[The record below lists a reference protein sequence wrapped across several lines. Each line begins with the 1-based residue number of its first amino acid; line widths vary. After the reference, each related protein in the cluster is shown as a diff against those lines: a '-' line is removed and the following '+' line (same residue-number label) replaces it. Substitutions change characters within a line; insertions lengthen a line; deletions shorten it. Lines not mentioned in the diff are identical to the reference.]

1 MNLVIVESPAKAK
14 TINKYLGDDYI
25 VLASY
30 GHIRDLPSKNGS
42 VDPENDFKMEWEVD
56 SFSKKYL
63 KDITDAAKNSSKI
76 ILATDPD
83 REGEAI
89 AWHVK
94 EYLNEKK
101 LIKDKHVERVV
112 FNEITKKAVI
122 NGIENPRQIEPL
134 LVDAYMARRAL
145 DYLVGFNISP
155 ILWTKLPGSKSAG
168 RVQSVALKLIT
179 EREHEIELFNPQE
192 FWTLSVKF
200 TDNNKNQL
208 LSSIT
213 QLDGSKIEKFSFKD
227 KAEIDK
233 AIKDFKSKKFIIT
246 DISSKVVNR
255 NPLGPFTTST
265 LQQVASGKLGF
276 GASRTMQIAQKLYQ
290 GIEIEGETIGLITY
304 MRTDGTNLSSDAIDS
319 FRSYIKNEFGK
330 EYLPETSI
338 NYTGKKAK
346 NAQEAHEAIRPTD
359 IMRTPDIIKKYL
371 SPDQNKLYD
380 LIWCRALSSQMET
393 AKFDRNTIT
402 ISTEDNQTKCKA
414 SGSVIKFDGFLK
426 ILKDNK
432 KDEDEE
438 ILPKMTK
445 GPVNIEALLDEQH
458 FTQPPPR
465 YSEASLVKKL
475 EELGIGRPSTY
486 ASIISVIS
494 TRGYAEAIN
503 KRFHPTDRGK
513 LISAFLEKLF
523 SKYVDYNFTASL
535 ENQLD
540 EITTGKEGW
549 LKVLEMF
556 WKDFNQNVSAVKEK
570 RTREVLDLLNES
582 LGSLIFERGKDGNVD
597 RNCKLCDTGSLSL
610 KNSFRGGAFIG
621 CSNYPDCKFTRPLS
635 KAKAAAQSQLA
646 EPKFIGKHDN
656 GNDMFLKNGRFGPYI
671 QYEKNEEIAEKII
684 ESKKKKKKKKKNDKP
699 DNNFKNVSI
708 PKGVTLESVDL
719 DRAKFLCS
727 LPKILGINPENQKD
741 IILNSGRFGPYLK
754 CENKSA
760 RIENV
765 EEIFSIGLNRAISLI
780 AEAKP
785 GRMSS
790 SIIKDL
796 GEHPEDKKPVR
807 IMKGQYG
814 PYIKYKSLNAT
825 IPEEKDPLEINME
838 EALILIEKRKEY
850 DKTKKIKNEEKN
862 EKINNIDYVFK
873 YSFMF
878 IY

>member
-14 TINKYLGDDYI
+14 TINKYLGENYI

-42 VDPENDFKMEWEVD
+42 VDTENNFKMEWEVD

-63 KDITDAAKNSSKI
+63 KEITDAAKESSKI

-101 LIKDKHVERVV
+101 LIKDKNVERVV
-112 FNEITKKAVI
+112 FNEITKKAVMH
-122 NGIENPRQIEPL
+122 GIENPRQIEPL

-179 EREHEIELFNPQE
+179 EREHEIELFDPQE
-192 FWTLSVKF
+192 FWTLSVNF
-200 TDNNKNQL
+200 NDNNNNSL
-208 LSSIT
+208 LASIS
-213 QLDGSKIEKFSFKD
+213 QLDGQKIEKFSFKN
-227 KAEIDK
+227 KLEIDK
-233 AIKDFKSKKFIIT
+233 AIEKIKSKKFEISDITSKII
-246 DISSKVVNR
+246 NR
-255 NPLGPFTTST
+255 NPSGPFTTST
-265 LQQVASGKLGF
+265 LQQVASGRLGF

-304 MRTDGTNLSSDAIDS
+304 MRTDGTNLSTDAISS
-319 FRSYIKNEFGK
+319 FREYIKKEIGE
-330 EYLPETSI
+330 EYLPESPL

-359 IMRTPDIIKKYL
+359 IMRAPDSVKKYL

-380 LIWCRALSSQMET
+380 LIWSRALSSQMES

-402 ISTEDNQTKCKA
+402 ISTDDTATICKA

-426 ILKDNK
+426 IMKDTK

-445 GPVNIEALLDEQH
+445 GPVNIEKLLDEQH

-494 TRGYAEAIN
+494 TRGYAESIN

-523 SKYVDYNFTASL
+523 SRYVDYNFTAEL

-549 LKVLEMF
+549 IKVLEMF
-556 WKDFNQNVSAVKEK
+556 WKDFNKNVSEVKEI
-570 RTREVLDLLNES
+570 RTREVLDLLNDS
-582 LGSLIFERGKDGNVD
+582 LGSLIFERGKDGNID
-597 RNCKLCDTGSLSL
+597 RKCQLCDNGSLSL

-621 CSNYPDCKFTRPLS
+621 CSNYPECKFTRPLS

-646 EPKFIGKHDN
+646 EPKFIGKHEN
-656 GNDMFLKNGRFGPYI
+656 GNDMYLKNGRFGPYL
-671 QYEKNEEIAEKII
+671 QYEKVEEKLEEIVET
-684 ESKKKKKKKKKNDKP
+684 KKKKKKTKKKKNLKE

-708 PKGVTLESVDL
+708 PKGITLESVDL

-727 LPKILGINPENQKD
+727 LPKSLGINPDNQKD

-754 CENKSA
+754 CDNKSA

-765 EEIFSIGLNRAISLI
+765 EEIFSIGLNRAITLI

-825 IPEEKDPLEINME
+825 IPEEKDPLELNME

-850 DKTKKIKNEEKN
+850 DKNKKSKK
-862 EKINNIDYVFK
+862 KK
-873 YSFMF
+873 KGK
-878 IY
+878 

>member
-14 TINKYLGDDYI
+14 TINKYLGDNYT

-42 VDPENDFKMEWEVD
+42 VDPDQNFKMEWEVD

-63 KDITDAAKNSSKI
+63 KEITDAAKESTKI

-94 EYLNEKK
+94 EYLQEKK
-101 LIKDKHVERVV
+101 LLKDKEVERVV
-112 FNEITKKAVI
+112 FNEITKKAVTH
-122 NGIENPRQIEPL
+122 GIENPRQIEPL

-179 EREHEIELFNPQE
+179 EREHEIELFNPEE
-192 FWTLSVKF
+192 FWTLSINFQDKSK
-200 TDNNKNQL
+200 NNLLASISQL
-208 LSSIT
+208 NGKKL
-213 QLDGSKIEKFSFKD
+213 EKFSFKSKND
-227 KAEIDK
+227 IEK
-233 AIKDFKSKKFIIT
+233 AILEIKDKKFNIT
-246 DISSKVVNR
+246 DISSKIISR
-255 NPLGPFTTST
+255 NPSGPFTTST
-265 LQQVASGKLGF
+265 LQQTASSRLGF

-290 GIEIEGETIGLITY
+290 GIEIDGETVGLITY
-304 MRTDGTNLSSDAIDS
+304 MRTDGTNLSTDAISD
-319 FRSYIKNEFGK
+319 FRNFIKKEYGN
-330 EYLPETSI
+330 EYLPENPN
-338 NYTGKKAK
+338 NYSGKKAK

-359 IMRTPDIIKKYL
+359 IYRLPETVKKYL
-371 SPDQNKLYD
+371 SSDQQKLYN
-380 LIWCRALSSQMET
+380 LIWSRALSSQMET

-402 ISTEDNQTKCKA
+402 INSEDEKTICKA
-414 SGSVIKFDGFLK
+414 SGSVLKFDGFLK
-426 ILKDNK
+426 VYTNPN

-438 ILPKMTK
+438 ILPEMSK
-445 GPVNIEALLDEQH
+445 GPINIEALVDEQH

-465 YSEASLVKKL
+465 YSEASIVKKL

-486 ASIISVIS
+486 ASIISTIAN
-494 TRGYAEAIN
+494 RGYAEIIN
-503 KRFHPTDRGK
+503 KRFFPTDRGK

-523 SKYVDYNFTASL
+523 SKYVDYNFTAGL
-535 ENQLD
+535 EDQLD
-540 EITTGKEGW
+540 EITTGKESW
-549 LKVLEMF
+549 INVLEMF
-556 WKDFNQNVSAVKEK
+556 WKDFNSNVSEVKEK

-582 LGSLIFERGKDGNVD
+582 LGALIFNTDKDGNIV
-597 RNCKLCDTGSLSL
+597 RKCQLCETGSLSL

-635 KAKAAAQSQLA
+635 KVKAAAQSQLA

-656 GNDMFLKNGRFGPYI
+656 GNDIFLKNGRFGPYL
-671 QYEKNEEIAEKII
+671 QYEKILEESLEEEKP
-684 ESKKKKKKKKKNDKP
+684 KKKKKTKKTKSDVNELL
-699 DNNFKNVSI
+699 KNVSI
-708 PKGVTLESVDL
+708 PKGISLETIDI
-719 DRAKFLCS
+719 DKAKFLCS
-727 LPKILGINPENQKD
+727 LPKSLGINPENQKD
-741 IILNSGRFGPYLK
+741 IFLNTGRFGPYLK
-754 CENKSA
+754 CDNKSA
-760 RIENV
+760 RIENI
-765 EEIFSIGLNRAISLI
+765 EEIFSLGINRAITLI

-850 DKTKKIKNEEKN
+850 DKTKKKKNK
-862 EKINNIDYVFK
+862 KK
-873 YSFMF
+873 
-878 IY
+878 

>member
-14 TINKYLGDDYI
+14 TINKYLGDNYT

-42 VDPENDFKMEWEVD
+42 VDPDQNFKMEWEVD

-63 KDITDAAKNSSKI
+63 KEITDAAKDSSKI

-94 EYLNEKK
+94 EYLDEKK
-101 LIKDKHVERVV
+101 LLKDKEIERVV
-112 FNEITKKAVI
+112 FNEITKKAVTH
-122 NGIENPRQIEPL
+122 GIENPRQIEPL

-179 EREHEIELFNPQE
+179 EREHEIELFKPEE
-192 FWTLSVKF
+192 FWTLSINFQDK
-200 TDNNKNQL
+200 NK
-208 LSSIT
+208 SKITASIS
-213 QLDGSKIEKFSFKD
+213 QLDGEKIEKFSFKN
-227 KAEIDK
+227 KEEIDK
-233 AIKDFKSKKFIIT
+233 AISNIKTKKFNIT
-246 DISSKVVNR
+246 DISSKVVSR

-265 LQQVASGKLGF
+265 LQQIASSRLGF

-290 GIEIEGETIGLITY
+290 GIEIEGDTVGLITY
-304 MRTDGTNLSSDAIDS
+304 MRTDGTNLSADAVSD
-319 FRSYIKNEFGK
+319 FRNFIKKEYGN
-330 EYLPETSI
+330 EYLPENPN
-338 NYTGKKAK
+338 NYSGKKAK

-359 IMRTPDIIKKYL
+359 INRNPDSVKKYL
-371 SPDQNKLYD
+371 SSDQQKLYS
-380 LIWCRALSSQMET
+380 LIWSRALSSQMET

-402 ISTEDNQTKCKA
+402 IESEDGKTICKS
-414 SGSVIKFDGFLK
+414 SGSVLKFDGFLK
-426 ILKDNK
+426 VYSNQSKDD
-432 KDEDEE
+432 DEQ
-438 ILPKMTK
+438 ILPEMSK
-445 GPVNIEALLDEQH
+445 GPINIEALIDEQH

-486 ASIISVIS
+486 ASIISTIAN
-494 TRGYAEAIN
+494 RGYAEIVN
-503 KRFHPTDRGK
+503 KRFFPTDRGK

-523 SKYVDYNFTASL
+523 SKYVDYNFTAGL
-535 ENQLD
+535 EDQLD
-540 EITTGKEGW
+540 EITSGKESW

-556 WKDFNQNVSAVKEK
+556 WKDFNSNVSEVKEK

-582 LGSLIFERGKDGNVD
+582 LGALIFDTDKEGKIV
-597 RNCKLCDTGSLSL
+597 RKCQLCDTGSLSL

-621 CSNYPDCKFTRPLS
+621 CSNYPECKFTRPLS

-646 EPKFIGKHDN
+646 EPKFLGKHEN
-656 GNDMFLKNGRFGPYI
+656 GNDIFLKNGRFGPYL
-671 QYEKNEEIAEKII
+671 QYEKVLEENIEEEKPKKRKKT
-684 ESKKKKKKKKKNDKP
+684 KKKKPEVNELL
-699 DNNFKNVSI
+699 KNVSI
-708 PKGVTLESVDL
+708 PKGIELENIDL
-719 DRAKFLCS
+719 EKAKFLCS
-727 LPKILGINPENQKD
+727 LPKSLGINPENQKE
-741 IILNSGRFGPYLK
+741 ITLNTGRFGPYLK
-754 CENKSA
+754 CENRSA

-765 EEIFSIGLNRAISLI
+765 DEIFSIGLNRAITLI

-825 IPEEKDPLEINME
+825 IPEEKDPTEITME
-838 EALILIEKRKEY
+838 EALILIEKRIEY
-850 DKTKKIKNEEKN
+850 DKNKMQKKRKAK
-862 EKINNIDYVFK
+862 
-873 YSFMF
+873 
-878 IY
+878 